1 MLKIIFL
8 QTCSQLFG
16 SFDLFDFLSRRSIRR
31 FKGSGEIFPLQ
42 EEEEMQFLFHWNEIG
57 FYPYRKTCQ
66 SVGGKCVTYL
76 CQVSLDVSQKPQ
88 REKKRG

>member
-1 MLKIIFL
+1 
-8 QTCSQLFG
+8 
-16 SFDLFDFLSRRSIRR
+16 
-31 FKGSGEIFPLQ
+31 
-42 EEEEMQFLFHWNEIG
+42 MQFLFHWNEIG